1 MTGRDGRVIDKGK
14 VVFRP
19 PERALK
25 GKIVVSPW
33 EAPNHVK
40 VEQADGNVT
49 YIELSAVVV
58 IEE

>member
-1 MTGRDGRVIDKGK
+1 MTGRDGRLIPKGK

-25 GKIVVSPW
+25 GEIVVSPW

-40 VEQADGNVT
+40 CTQPDGTVT
-49 YIELSAVVV
+49 YIELSAVVI